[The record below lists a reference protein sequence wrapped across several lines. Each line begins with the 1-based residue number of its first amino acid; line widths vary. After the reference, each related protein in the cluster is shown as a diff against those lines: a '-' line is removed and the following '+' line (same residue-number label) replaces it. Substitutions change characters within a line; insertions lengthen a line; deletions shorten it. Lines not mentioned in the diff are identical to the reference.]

1 MLEFSEILD
10 FWFGPPQAA
19 HRGRPRKEWFRKN
32 ADFDAEIRRRFAN
45 VHQDALNGRL
55 AAWEATPHAALA
67 LVVVLDQFA
76 RNMFRDSP
84 GAFAADAAALGV
96 ARRVVDKG
104 FDRLLRPIERCFVY
118 MPFEHAEDLAA
129 QRRALDLFAT
139 LGRERL
145 LTDVWGYSGNMFTR
159 TVDVHVAGLRQ
170 KLEPEPRHPRYFVT
184 VQGLGYKFLPQGA

>member
-1 MLEFSEILD
+1 MLEFSETLD

-19 HRGRPRKEWFRKN
+19 QHGRPRKEWFRKN
-32 ADFDAEIRRRFAN
+32 ADFDAEIRRRFGH

-118 MPFEHAEDLAA
+118 LPFEHAEDLSC
-129 QRRALDLFAT
+129 QRRSLALFEGLRFAPDCLGNIDYAYRHYDVILRFGRFPHRNAI
-139 LGRERL
+139 LGRES
-145 LTDVWGYSGNMFTR
+145 TAEESVY
-159 TVDVHVAGLRQ
+159 LRQ
-170 KLEPEPRHPRYFVT
+170 P
-184 VQGLGYKFLPQGA
+184 GAGF